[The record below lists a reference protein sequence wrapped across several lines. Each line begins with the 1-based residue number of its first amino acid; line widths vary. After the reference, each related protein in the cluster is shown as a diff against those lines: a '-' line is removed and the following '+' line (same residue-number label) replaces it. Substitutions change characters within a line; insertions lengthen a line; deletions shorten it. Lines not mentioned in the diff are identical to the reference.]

1 MLCSQT
7 AELDLAHIP
16 VVLSPEMAKK
26 KKAQPQRKSRRRIN
40 WSQVIF
46 GLIAGA
52 MILTMLLSMIQ

>member
-1 MLCSQT
+1 
-7 AELDLAHIP
+7 
-16 VVLSPEMAKK
+16 MAKK
-26 KKAQPQRKSRRRIN
+26 KKKNVRQQKKSRRRIN